1 MGKRVILLD
10 THAHL
15 DFPEFDADRQE
26 VIARAQEAGVEM
38 IVNAGA
44 GLEASQAGVAL
55 AETYPQVYAAVG
67 IHPHEAETLNESVL
81 TELRT
86 LARHPKVVAIGEIGL
101 DYYRDYSPRPVQRQA
116 FQQQLALARELG
128 KPIIIHDREAHQD
141 VMNILRQWVR
151 EGYRPSATSHQ
162 PIGVMH
168 CFSGDLAMARQAVEM
183 GFCIS
188 IAGPVTFTNARRLP
202 ELVRL
207 LPLERLV
214 IETDCPYLTPH
225 PHRGKRNEPAYV
237 RLVAEAIAQIKGIP
251 LTEVARITT
260 ANARA
265 LFGLESP
272 GRTYQRNERKGFEDR
287 LHS

>member
-1 MGKRVILLD
+1 MGKWVMLID

-15 DFPEFDADRQE
+15 DFSEFDADRQA
-26 VIARAQEAGVEM
+26 VITRAQEAGVKV

-67 IHPHEAETLNESVL
+67 VHPHEAKTLNNVVL
-81 TELRT
+81 EELRT
-86 LARHPKVVAIGEIGL
+86 LAQHPKVVAIGEIGL
-101 DYYRDYSPRPVQRQA
+101 DYYRDRSPRPIQRQA
-116 FQQQLALARELG
+116 FQQQLVLARELG
-128 KPIIIHDREAHQD
+128 KPIIVHDREAHQD
-141 VMNILRQWVR
+141 IMNMLRRWVR
-151 EGYRPSATSHQ
+151 ESYQPSAIGHQ
-162 PIGVMH
+162 PVGVMH
-168 CFSGDLAMARQAVEM
+168 CYSGDLPMAQEVIEM
-183 GFCIS
+183 GFYIS
-188 IAGPVTFTNARRLP
+188 ISGPVTFTNARRLP
-202 ELVRL
+202 ELVRA

-237 RLVAEAIAQIKGIP
+237 RLVAEAIAHIRGIP
-251 LTEVARITT
+251 LEQVARITT

-272 GRTYQRNERKGFEDR
+272 GAA
-287 LHS
+287 

>member
-1 MGKRVILLD
+1 MLID

-15 DFPEFDADRQE
+15 DFSEFDADRQE
-26 VIARAQEAGVEM
+26 VLARAQETGVEI

-55 AETYPQVYAAVG
+55 AECYSQVYAAVG
-67 IHPHEAETLNESVL
+67 IHPHEAKTLNDGVL
-81 TELRT
+81 AELRA
-86 LARHPKVVAIGEIGL
+86 LAQHPKVVAIGEIGL
-101 DYYRDYSPRPVQRQA
+101 DYYRDLSPRPVQRQA
-116 FQQQLALARELG
+116 FQQQLTLAREAG
-128 KPIIIHDREAHQD
+128 KPIIVHDREAHQD
-141 VMNILRQWVR
+141 VMDILRQWVQ
-151 EGYRPSATSHQ
+151 EGHQ
-162 PIGVMH
+162 PVGVMH
-168 CFSGDLAMARQAVEM
+168 CFSGDLAMARRAIEM
-183 GFCIS
+183 GFYIS

-202 ELVRL
+202 ELVRA

-251 LTEVARITT
+251 LEQVARTTT
-260 ANARA
+260 ANAQA
-265 LFGLESP
+265 LFGLASP
-272 GRTYQRNERKGFEDR
+272 RGFINDNERKGLEDH